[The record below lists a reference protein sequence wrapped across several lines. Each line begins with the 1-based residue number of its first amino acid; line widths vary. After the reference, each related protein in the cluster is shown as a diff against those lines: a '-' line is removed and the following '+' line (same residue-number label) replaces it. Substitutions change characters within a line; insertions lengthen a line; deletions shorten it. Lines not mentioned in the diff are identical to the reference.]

1 MPVIKLYANLRKLA
15 GTKELVISGS
25 TLAGVVNGL
34 VQQHPS
40 AGEVIM
46 QNGEIRPHIV
56 ITLNGQNI
64 TDFETSVREQDIVA
78 IFPPIAGGTFC
89 IDDFSR

>member
-1 MPVIKLYANLRKLA
+1 
-15 GTKELVISGS
+15 
-25 TLAGVVNGL
+25 
-34 VQQHPS
+34 
-40 AGEVIM
+40 M

-89 IDDFSR
+89 SDDFSC